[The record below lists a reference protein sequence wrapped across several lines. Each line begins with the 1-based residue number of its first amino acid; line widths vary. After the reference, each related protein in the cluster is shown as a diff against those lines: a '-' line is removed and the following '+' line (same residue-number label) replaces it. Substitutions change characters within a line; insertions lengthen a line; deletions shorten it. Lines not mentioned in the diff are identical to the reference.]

1 MSEKTHLFDRKT
13 LPAREFA
20 GSTEF
25 EIVLGSVPGTE
36 LARVSS
42 MSHSSKSRHAVIWL
56 QEDGKAVSC
65 EEKLKVLNE
74 NLEEIR
80 QFCQDAFEDALLM
93 GCDEDQIRQV
103 FASVVDSLKNPY
115 GKG

>member
-1 MSEKTHLFDRKT
+1 MT
-13 LPAREFA
+13 
-20 GSTEF
+20 
-25 EIVLGSVPGTE
+25 
-36 LARVSS
+36 
-42 MSHSSKSRHAVIWL
+42 HSSRPPHAVTWL

-93 GCDEDQIRQV
+93 GCDEAQIRQV
-103 FASVVDSLKNPY
+103 FASVIDSLENPY
-115 GKG
+115 GNG

>member
-1 MSEKTHLFDRKT
+1 MSD
-13 LPAREFA
+13 
-20 GSTEF
+20 
-25 EIVLGSVPGTE
+25 TE
-36 LARVSS
+36 LVRVRS
-42 MSHSSKSRHAVIWL
+42 MSQLFKPQHAVIWL

-93 GCDEDQIRQV
+93 GCEEQQIRQV
-103 FASVVDSLKNPY
+103 FASVVDSLENPY
-115 GKG
+115 RKG